1 MMKIKRLFIFCFTFA
16 ALVGILNCTVIEPA
30 FAYDNHCESA
40 CQEETNCS
48 SCHFLHHQWA
58 GFQKSTDI
66 SGLLQVTFLSSEL
79 NNLIP
84 ESPQGSIFHP
94 PILI

>member
-1 MMKIKRLFIFCFTFA
+1 MMPAKKIFLIFITLF
-16 ALVGILNCTVIEPA
+16 ALIGILNCTVIEPA

-40 CQEETNCS
+40 CQDETNCS

-58 GFQKSTDI
+58 GFQKSEDI
-66 SGLLQVTFLSSEL
+66 SGLLQVTFLSLEL